1 MVEKDGASG
10 LELVLVNDR
19 KNRGVEIET
28 LVGSD
33 DRVVIVNDLFEVTN
47 GEWSSSDL
55 VYLDSFLLLLLV
67 LWLEKLLVLDEL
79 FLHDQVVLD
88 SLLSEEAK
96 AAL

>member
-10 LELVLVNDR
+10 LELVLVDDR
-19 KNRGVEIET
+19 KNWGVEIET

-47 GEWSSSDL
+47 SEWCASDL
-55 VYLDSFLLLLLV
+55 VDLDSFLFLLLV